1 MSLTVCCIVAHA
13 LRGSLSC
20 CAHSAGAPILK
31 LNTAMSAVRYFVLN
45 FKNSLFILAFNETNA
60 PIPQQFNGVGKPSAL
75 GASSEDA
82 RAWKKSASPQKKLRR
97 FRFRSPFRSS
107 FSRGACEHDKPS
119 SRPLSVRFPAVL
131 QHRRANDLPARSK
144 STDF

>member
-20 CAHSAGAPILK
+20 CAHSVGAPILK
-31 LNTAMSAVRYFVLN
+31 LNICDECREVLRSEFPKLLVHTGVQRGKFGN
-45 FKNSLFILAFNETNA
+45 PSTIQRCWQTVQIAGMFRRRPSLEEVC
-60 PIPQQFNGVGKPSAL
+60 QPS
-75 GASSEDA
+75 E
-82 RAWKKSASPQKKLRR
+82 KLRR
-97 FRFRSPFRSS
+97 FRFRSPFRPS

-119 SRPLSVRFPAVL
+119 SRPLSVKFPAAL
-131 QHRRANDLPARSK
+131 QYQRTNGLPARSK